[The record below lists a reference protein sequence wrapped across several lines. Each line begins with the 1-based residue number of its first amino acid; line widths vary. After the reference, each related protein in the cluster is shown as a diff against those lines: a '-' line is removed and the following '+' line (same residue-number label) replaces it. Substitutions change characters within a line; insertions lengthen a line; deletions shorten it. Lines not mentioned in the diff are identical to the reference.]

1 MSEYPK
7 RGEIYWI
14 SLDPTVGSETQ
25 KTRPGLILSNN
36 SSNKYSQR
44 VIIGPVSSSIKK
56 LYPFEAKIMVV
67 REINK
72 VMLDQIRTVDKM
84 RLGVRICSITTQEM
98 HEVEKALKLTLA
110 LS

>member
-1 MSEYPK
+1 MDNFPK

-14 SLDPTVGSETQ
+14 SLDPTVGSETN

-36 SSNKYSQR
+36 MSNKHSQR
-44 VIIGPVSSSIKK
+44 VIVGPITSSISKV
-56 LYPFEAKIMVV
+56 YPFEAIVNLPKGKC
-67 REINK
+67 K
-72 VMLDQIRTVDKM
+72 VMLDQIRTVDKK
-84 RLGVRICSITTQEM
+84 RLGSNIISITAAEM